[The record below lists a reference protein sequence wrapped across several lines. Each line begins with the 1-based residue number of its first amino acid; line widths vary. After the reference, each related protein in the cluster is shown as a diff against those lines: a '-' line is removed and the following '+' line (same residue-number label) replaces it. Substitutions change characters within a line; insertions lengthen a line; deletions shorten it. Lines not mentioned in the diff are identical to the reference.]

1 MDAKFQIS
9 ADEQIIGPV
18 CDFTYSWSLNCG
30 VPANEA
36 RRFTIAVSELVTD
49 IILFA
54 YPRNSKASLDL
65 SFRNALSN
73 IELVVTEVGEPFDPD
88 RHRYDPQKA
97 LQEGDFEGA
106 GLRLIRRFC
115 DEFLFIN
122 KGKEGKE
129 FRLSKN
135 IAVREIDERI
145 ERSRSEKPDET
156 DIKKIEKPELSASD
170 FGYSQIQPSDA
181 EDIAKLIYRTYE
193 YTYSK
198 EDLYFPKK
206 IEQTLLGKEKLGV
219 ITRNNEG
226 LAVGYFAVLKK
237 QDSNIAEVG
246 EAVVSPAYRKRGIM
260 SKMMEHL
267 IEISRKNKLA
277 GVFGKAVTLH
287 PVSQKVNHKF
297 NFKSTALMLAD
308 TPRVKFKGFDES
320 YPQPVSVVVDFLPL
334 TFPASKDV
342 YIPEKYQDIVL
353 KTYRELD
360 LPVNSAKSSAQKMA
374 KQSDIELEISYA
386 NATALLV
393 VKKYGPDFRSV
404 LADMLQSLK
413 EQEDLNAIYLDL
425 PLENSA
431 TPEQYKQIDDLGF
444 FYSGLVPLFHEDA
457 DFLRLQQIYIQM
469 DLDLIEV
476 YSDFGKNIK
485 SFIADEYHRH
495 T

>member
-1 MDAKFQIS
+1 MDATFQIS
-9 ADEQIIGPV
+9 TDEQIIGPV

-30 VPANEA
+30 ISPNEA
-36 RRFTIAVSELVTD
+36 KRFTIAVSELVTD

-54 YPRNSKASLDL
+54 YPQDSKASLDL
-65 SFRNALSN
+65 SFRYTLSN
-73 IELVVTEVGEPFDPD
+73 IELVVTEAGEPFDPD
-88 RHRYDPQKA
+88 RHRYNPQKA
-97 LQEGDFEGA
+97 LTEGDFEGA

-145 ERSRSEKPDET
+145 EQSRSETPDET
-156 DIKKIEKPELSASD
+156 DVQEIEKPELQAAN
-170 FGYSQIQPSDA
+170 FTYSQISPSDA

-206 IEQTLLGKEKLGV
+206 IEKTLLGKEKLGV
-219 ITRNNEG
+219 ITRDDEG

-237 QDSNIAEVG
+237 EDSNIAEVG
-246 EAVVSPAYRKRGIM
+246 EAVVSPPYRKRGIM

-267 IEISRKNKLA
+267 IDVSRKNKLGA
-277 GVFGKAVTLH
+277 VFGKAVTLH

-297 NFKSTALMLAD
+297 NFKTTALMLAD
-308 TPRVKFKGFDES
+308 TSRVKFKGFDED
-320 YPQPVSVVVDFLPL
+320 YPQPVSIVIDFLPL
-334 TFPASKDV
+334 ETSSSKKI
-342 YIPEKYQDIVL
+342 YLPEKYRDIIL
-353 KTYRELD
+353 KTYHELNI
-360 LPVNSAKSSAQKMA
+360 PVTPQQPSSHKMA
-374 KQSDIELEISYA
+374 KQSDIELEINYSD
-386 NATALLV
+386 ATALLI

-404 LADMLQSLK
+404 LRDILASLN
-413 EQEDLNAIYLDL
+413 EQEDLNAIYLDI

-431 TPEQYKQIDDLGF
+431 TPSQFPQIEDLGF
-444 FYSGLVPLFHEDA
+444 FYSGLAPLFHEER
-457 DFLRLQQIYIQM
+457 DFLRLQQILIQM
-469 DLDLIEV
+469 DMDLVEV
-476 YSDFGKNIK
+476 YSDFGKKIK
-485 SFIADEYHRH
+485 SLVADEYHRH